1 MVQMK
6 KLPQT
11 LKYLIWPGLM
21 LVTAG
26 IVVGLLNS
34 WTVLAVAFLVIGLL
48 LLTAGVAAGDYASG
62 RFWGRRATQAGTNAV
77 VSVLSVLMILALIN
91 FLGARYDSRIDLTEG
106 QLLTLSPAS
115 QEVVEN
121 LAVPTEVLIFSPAPN
136 PQDQQLLESYRR
148 FNSDFTYRYVDPF
161 ADPQLSQQLGVQSV
175 GEVFLRSGEGEEQ
188 RTSLVQQITPES
200 PLTER
205 QITNKLVQIGQENV
219 ATAYFLQGHGEYA
232 IDGSQAGYFEARS
245 ELQAQNYTV
254 APVDLANTGTI
265 PPDADVVIIAGPKT
279 KLFDNEVIAIQEYL
293 EGGGSLMVL
302 VDPQIETGLEVLMS
316 QWGVVPEDKLVI
328 DTSGGGQIVGL
339 GPATALVQDYGDHPI
354 TAAFGNDR
362 SFFPAARPLQIR
374 EVPDVEAT
382 TLLFTNQNS
391 HAQALADGEQEID
404 PNRPPEGP
412 LAIGVALSQSVEAI
426 EEKQANTQADAA
438 ESADQAAAE
447 EEATAELPSV
457 EEAIEDSLT
466 EEELLGDAVG
476 NTDES
481 AKRP

>member
-1 MVQMK
+1 
-6 KLPQT
+6 
-11 LKYLIWPGLM
+11 
-21 LVTAG
+21 
-26 IVVGLLNS
+26 
-34 WTVLAVAFLVIGLL
+34 
-48 LLTAGVAAGDYASG
+48 
-62 RFWGRRATQAGTNAV
+62 
-77 VSVLSVLMILALIN
+77 
-91 FLGARYDSRIDLTEG
+91 
-106 QLLTLSPAS
+106 
-115 QEVVEN
+115 
-121 LAVPTEVLIFSPAPN
+121 
-136 PQDQQLLESYRR
+136 
-148 FNSDFTYRYVDPF
+148 
-161 ADPQLSQQLGVQSV
+161 
-175 GEVFLRSGEGEEQ
+175 VFLRSGEGEEQ

-481 AKRP
+481 ADESGEIEGRMVIIGNSRFATDGLFNQQLNGDLFLNSVSWLSKLDDPVLSIRPKEVTNRRFEMTVGQQIFLTLLALVIFPLGGLIGAGTLWLVRR